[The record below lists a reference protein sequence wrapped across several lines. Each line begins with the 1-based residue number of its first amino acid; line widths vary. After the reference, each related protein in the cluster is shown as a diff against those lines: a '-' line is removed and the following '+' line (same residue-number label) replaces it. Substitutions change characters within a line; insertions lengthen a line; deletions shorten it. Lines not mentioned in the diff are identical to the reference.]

1 MSEIEI
7 LQKVK
12 PKKLIELM
20 CNLPGSKWPSCS
32 LMFTFLTLLAP
43 VVSVALVVHLLVADC
58 LLVQHH
64 LNTCIVQSFVFSNR
78 WKRLLKEQI
87 FI

>member
-20 CNLPGSKWPSCS
+20 CNLPGSKWPICS
-32 LMFTFLTLLAP
+32 LMFTFLTLLAH
-43 VVSVALVVHLLVADC
+43 VVLVSIALVIHLLVADC

-64 LNTCIVQSFVFSNR
+64 SCCDEEKTCNKLQSVYF
-78 WKRLLKEQI
+78 
-87 FI
+87 

>member
-20 CNLPGSKWPSCS
+20 CNLPGSKWPICS